1 LIIGNGLIG
10 NAFKKYFKDDNDVLI
25 FASGVSDSKNKDRS
39 DYKREERL
47 LKSYLDQNNDYDLF
61 VYFSTISVEDIS
73 MQKREYILHKLKM
86 EAVIRESKNS
96 IIFRL
101 GQIASR
107 GKGNLNNLLNYLVRS
122 IKNQDQIE
130 VWLGSYRNILDI
142 DDIVKIIVY
151 IISNNLFTGEI
162 VNIVNPKSHRI
173 EQIISILEE
182 VLLLKGDYSYIEKG
196 VKYVASAEKIIP
208 LINDLGMLFNDQ
220 YLHKVFKK
228 YYHDF

>member
-1 LIIGNGLIG
+1 LIIGNGLIAT
-10 NAFKKYFKDDNDVLI
+10 AFKKYFKNDNNILI
-25 FASGVSDSKNKDRS
+25 FASGVSDSRNKDRS

-47 LKSYLDQNNDYDLF
+47 LKSYLDQNNGRDLF
-61 VYFSTISVEDIS
+61 VYFSTTSVEDPS
-73 MQKREYILHKLKM
+73 LQNEEYILHKLKM
-86 EAVIRESKNS
+86 EAVIRESKNF

-107 GKGNLNNLLNYLVRS
+107 GKGHSNNLLNYLVKS

-142 DDIVKIIVY
+142 DDITKIIVY
-151 IISNNLFTGEI
+151 IISNNLFEGEI

-173 EQIISILEE
+173 EEIISILEE
-182 VLLLKGDYSYIEKG
+182 VLLSKGDYLYVEKG
-196 VKYVASAEKIIP
+196 ANYIPSAEKIIP

-228 YYHDF
+228 YYYVF